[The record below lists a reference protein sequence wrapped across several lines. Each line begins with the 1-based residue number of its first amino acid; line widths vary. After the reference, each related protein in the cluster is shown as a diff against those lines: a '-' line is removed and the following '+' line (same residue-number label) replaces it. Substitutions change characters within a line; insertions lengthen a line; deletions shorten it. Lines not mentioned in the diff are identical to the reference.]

1 MSKNDTRTL
10 AEIAGTNRGLSKL
23 TLAEIKALAKGEA
36 PAKAEKPK
44 SAFYETVIVGGREA
58 RALHQKANTAA
69 ASWMRE
75 KGLVPSGQ
83 AWKAVKE
90 GERDVKVLRSLNEAD
105 GYTPKKKGTGTGAQ
119 PGAKAPK
126 AKATRKGKTTT
137 KESAVGITEQ
147 HNVVTERDI
156 EAEVA
161 TLVKAGFSDADAR
174 QILG

>member
-23 TLAEIKALAKGEA
+23 TLADIKALAKGEA
-36 PAKAEKPK
+36 PAKPTKPK
-44 SAFYETVIVGGREA
+44 SEFYEKVIVGGREA

-90 GERDVKVLRSLNEAD
+90 GERDVKTLRRLNEKD
-105 GYTPKKKGTGTGAQ
+105 GFTPKKKGTGKGAQ
-119 PGAKAPK
+119 AKVRTPK
-126 AKATRKGKTTT
+126 
-137 KESAVGITEQ
+137 KESAVGVTEQ
-147 HNVVTERDI
+147 HESVTERDI

-161 TLVKAGFSDADAR
+161 TLVKAGFSDEDAR
-174 QILG
+174 QILGR